1 LPAVPAH
8 ELDEVKRLAR
18 GQGLPPV
25 VTRTLALD
33 VVMAR
38 LGLGEPEARRQIL
51 EMVADLYGMQ
61 RHGCGWYIKVAIDRG
76 RLVVISCHPPTS
88 PLRTRSGTILR

>member
-1 LPAVPAH
+1 
-8 ELDEVKRLAR
+8 
-18 GQGLPPV
+18 
-25 VTRTLALD
+25 

-51 EMVADLYGMQ
+51 EMVADLDLLDFAETLTTKAPPADVYGMQ